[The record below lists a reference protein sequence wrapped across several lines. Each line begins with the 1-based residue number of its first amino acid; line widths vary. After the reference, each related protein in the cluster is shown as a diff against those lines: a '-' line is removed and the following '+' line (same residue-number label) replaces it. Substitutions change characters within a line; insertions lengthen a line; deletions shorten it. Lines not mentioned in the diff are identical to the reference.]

1 MKKRL
6 GILGG
11 MGPLATADLYRK
23 IVELTEADCDN
34 GHIRVIID
42 SNTAI
47 PDRTAAILSGG
58 RDPVPEM
65 LSAAENLAA
74 CGAECIIM
82 PCNTAHYFLPELQS
96 KIDVPILDMTKI
108 AAERCAEL
116 YPGKR
121 VCVLATRGTLAS
133 GVYTRSLEEEGV
145 EYLLPDSD
153 EQDVLMHLIYD
164 VVKASRPL
172 APERGTWSSLL
183 ERLREKGADYFLLG
197 CTELPILSGY
207 LAVPGPFLDSTE
219 ELAKAAIS
227 FCGYEV
233 KLDRTLV

>member
-23 IVELTEADCDN
+23 IVELTAADSDN

-58 RDPVPEM
+58 ADPVPEM
-65 LSAAENLAA
+65 LSAAKNLVS

-82 PCNTAHYFLPELQS
+82 PCNTAHFFLPALQAQ
-96 KIDVPILDMTKI
+96 IPVPILDMTKI
-108 AAERCAEL
+108 AARSCAKL

-121 VCVLATRGTLAS
+121 AAILATRGTLSS
-133 GVYTRSLEEEGV
+133 GVYSRALEEAGV
-145 EYLLPDSD
+145 EFILPD
-153 EQDVLMHLIYD
+153 EEERTLLMHLIYD
-164 VVKASRPL
+164 VVKASKPVL
-172 APERGTWSSLL
+172 PEKACWCALL
-183 ERLREKGADYFLLG
+183 DGLRNKGADYFLLG
-197 CTELPILSGY
+197 CTELPILSGI
-207 LAVPGPFLDSTE
+207 LTVPGPFVDATD
-219 ELAKAAIS
+219 ELAKAAVET
-227 FCGYEV
+227 CGYEV
-233 KLDRTLV
+233 KQDHAPV

>member
-1 MKKRL
+1 M
-6 GILGG
+6 
-11 MGPLATADLYRK
+11 ATADLYRK

-58 RDPVPEM
+58 PDPVPEM
-65 LSAAENLAA
+65 LSAAENLVS

-82 PCNTAHYFLPELQS
+82 PCNTAHYFLPELRAKVS
-96 KIDVPILDMTKI
+96 VPILDMTKI

-121 VCVLATRGTLAS
+121 VCLLATRGTIAS
-133 GVYTRSLEEEGV
+133 GVYTHALAEKGV
-145 EYLLPDSD
+145 EYLLPNDD
-153 EQDVLMHLIYD
+153 EQAILMHLIYD
-164 VVKASRPL
+164 VVKASKPL
-172 APERGTWSSLL
+172 TPEKELWSSLL
-183 ERLREKGADYFLLG
+183 EGLRGRGADYFLLG

-207 LAVPGPFLDSTE
+207 LALPGPFLDSTE
-219 ELAKAAIS
+219 ELAKAAVS
-227 FCGYEV
+227 FCGYAV
-233 KLDRTLV
+233 KQDHTLV

>member
-23 IVELTEADCDN
+23 IVELTDAADDN

-58 RDPVPEM
+58 ADPVPEM
-65 LSAAENLAA
+65 LSAAKNLIA

-82 PCNTAHYFLPELQS
+82 PCNTAHYFLPALQPQLS
-96 KIDVPILDMTKI
+96 VPVLDMTKI
-108 AAERCAEL
+108 TARSCAAR

-121 VCVLATRGTLAS
+121 TAILATRGTLAS
-133 GVYTRSLEEEGV
+133 GVYARSLEEAGV
-145 EYLLPDSD
+145 EYLIPDGD
-153 EQDVLMHLIYD
+153 EQSVLMHLIYD
-164 VVKASRPL
+164 VVKASKPVL
-172 APERGTWSSLL
+172 PEKENWRALL
-183 ERLREKGADYFLLG
+183 DGLRSKGADYFLLG
-197 CTELPILSGY
+197 CTELPILSEI
-207 LAVPGPFLDSTE
+207 LDVPGPFVDATK
-219 ELAKAAIS
+219 ELAKAAVEY
-227 FCGYEV
+227 CGYKV
-233 KLDRTLV
+233 K